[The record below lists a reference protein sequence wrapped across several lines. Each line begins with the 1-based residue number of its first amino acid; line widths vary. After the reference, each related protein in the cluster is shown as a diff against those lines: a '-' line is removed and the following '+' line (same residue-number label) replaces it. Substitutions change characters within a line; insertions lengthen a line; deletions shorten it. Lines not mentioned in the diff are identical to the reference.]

1 MAGIRWV
8 TLLLIFLTGHTA
20 PVVAQDEGTAIEF
33 NVTDFV
39 PLEVGNRWTF
49 SHGYRNE
56 MYDQWYFL
64 WDDSDGENWSEEEAE
79 YWEAYFSPFRVPGD
93 TLLGKSPPDEID
105 TPDRSLTHPDPKQ
118 FTLEITHTEFIDG
131 FEYFVFNEP
140 PYDWPPLP
148 GFGVVWNEQWDPD
161 KGLFFAGNKVR
172 LSEDGVLF
180 FRLDGVDVPVF
191 DFRMPSIGWDSND
204 LGGLFARDLRSGYP
218 DPRGIPGISRQMK
231 DMFQDHQLRMYPDQ
245 LVILVNPVYRNQAL
259 EVVFYFTPFFDIYPS
274 DWNASPLTP
283 EWTVHF
289 LNGFGM
295 SRVTQTWVDLH
306 YWEPLS
312 NGLRAFSA
320 IISGKEVSDIEA
332 MEKFLL
338 LVEPVLPPVVGKRD
352 TLSSGGGAFDF
363 SEGTFKEYG
372 STDGDLVIDGV
383 PDGTG
388 FYNSVLRSS
397 MAIADLG
404 EIDFNRL
411 VDEGSGYLEIEKN
424 RDSFSRRNYP
434 REGHVY
440 AVLTPEGG
448 LAVMH
453 VVFVVK
459 GRRWLSP
466 LEWFVFDWVYYP
478 TFNIPP
484 IETSIKTTS
493 WGRVKKSLRK
503 E

>member
-105 TPDRSLTHPDPKQ
+105 PPDRSLTHPDTKQ

-148 GFGVVWNEQWDPD
+148 GFGLVWNEQWDPD

-204 LGGLFARDLRSGYP
+204 VGGLFVRDLRSGHP
-218 DPRGIPGISRQMK
+218 DPRGIHNIARQMK
-231 DMFQDHQLRMYPDQ
+231 DMFQGKQLLMYPAQ
-245 LVILVNPVYRNQAL
+245 LDILVNPVYRNQAL
-259 EVVFYFTPFFDIYPS
+259 EVRFDFSWPAEFPYFWAP
-274 DWNASPLTP
+274 AR
-283 EWTVHF
+283 EWTVQF
-289 LNGFGM
+289 LNGYGM
-295 SRVTQTWVDLH
+295 SGVRQTWVDL
-306 YWEPLS
+306 YYQEPLY
-312 NGLRAFSA
+312 NTLRAFSA

-332 MEKFLL
+332 MEKLLL
-338 LVEPVLPPVVGKRD
+338 LVEPDLPPVVGKRD
-352 TLSSGGGAFDF
+352 TLSWSGGAFDF
-363 SEGTFKEYG
+363 SEGTFKEPG
-372 STDGDLVIDGV
+372 STDGDLILGGV
-383 PDGTG
+383 SDGTM
-388 FYNSVLRSS
+388 FYKSVLLSS
-397 MAIADLG
+397 MGIADLG

-411 VDEGSGYLEIEKN
+411 VDEGPGYLELNHIITN
-424 RDSFSRRNYP
+424 
-434 REGHVY
+434 H
-440 AVLTPEGG
+440 GG
-448 LAVMH
+448 DA
-453 VVFVVK
+453 
-459 GRRWLSP
+459 
-466 LEWFVFDWVYYP
+466 
-478 TFNIPP
+478 
-484 IETSIKTTS
+484 
-493 WGRVKKSLRK
+493 
-503 E
+503 